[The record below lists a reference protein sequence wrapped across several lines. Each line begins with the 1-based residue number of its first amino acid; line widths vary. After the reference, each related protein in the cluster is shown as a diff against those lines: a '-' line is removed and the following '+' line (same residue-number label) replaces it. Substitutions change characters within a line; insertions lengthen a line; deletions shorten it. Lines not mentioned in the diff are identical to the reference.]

1 MVKVR
6 SEMSLIKLVERFHS
20 EDECRAYL
28 EELRW
33 PDRIVCPRCG
43 GKIISR
49 IKKRPQFDCNS
60 CRYQFSVTA
69 GTIFN
74 DTHLPLWKW
83 FLAVYLIIESKK
95 GISAKQLQRTLAVS
109 YKTAWYLSHRIRHAM
124 ASVEE
129 SPLVGVVEVDETLI
143 GGKRKG
149 MGGGYRE
156 NKSVVIGAVQ

>member
-83 FLAVYLIIESKK
+83 FGAVYLIVESKK
-95 GISAKQLQRTLAVS
+95 GISAKQMERTLG
-109 YKTAWYLSHRIRHAM
+109 TPCRPAWPLSLRIRSAFKEVD
-124 ASVEE
+124 AQ
-129 SPLVGVVEVDETLI
+129 LLKGAIEVDETF
-143 GGKRKG
+143 
-149 MGGGYRE
+149 
-156 NKSVVIGAVQ
+156 V